1 MQQSELISP
10 TGARLN
16 LYSARQAQAPK
27 ACVHITHGLA
37 EHAARYAWFAEV
49 LTQHGLAVYAH
60 DLRGHGHTKSDEAPL
75 GLFAPTGGLD
85 KVMAD
90 HDCVLDHIG
99 QEHPDMP
106 IFCFGHS
113 LGAILVLNYAIRH
126 PNKLAGIACWNS
138 GLETGFLPRIGKLI
152 LATESLFRAST
163 KTSLFA
169 WQLTF
174 GAWSAQIKPNR
185 TSFDWLSYDTAQVDA
200 YVADPL
206 CGFNVS
212 AQMWQ
217 DVIEAVFYASKPEH
231 MLRLPKA
238 LPIFLLGG
246 AHDPCTNF
254 GKDMQNLERKLTAL
268 QCQNVRC
275 DILENTR
282 HESLNEINRA
292 ATSHLFVDWLQTS
305 LRHS

>member
-1 MQQSELISP
+1 MCNSFSMQQSKLISP

-16 LYSARQAQAPK
+16 LYSSRPAQAPK
-27 ACVHITHGLA
+27 ASVHITHGLA

-49 LTQHGLAVYAH
+49 LTQHGFAVYAH

-113 LGAILVLNYAIRH
+113 LGSILVLNYAIRQ

-138 GLETGFLPRIGKLI
+138 GLETGFLPRIGKL
-152 LATESLFRAST
+152 
-163 KTSLFA
+163 
-169 WQLTF
+169 
-174 GAWSAQIKPNR
+174 
-185 TSFDWLSYDTAQVDA
+185 
-200 YVADPL
+200 
-206 CGFNVS
+206 
-212 AQMWQ
+212 
-217 DVIEAVFYASKPEH
+217 H

-292 ATSHLFVDWLQTS
+292 TTGHLFVDWLQTS
-305 LRHS
+305 LRRS